1 MEAFKK
7 AVENL
12 DLAAASDL
20 LADDVEF
27 HSPVAFKPFVGR
39 ETVTEV
45 LKNVMETFEDF
56 VYTDELEDGGF
67 STLFFDAR
75 VGEKSVQGVDILRL
89 DDEGKIAH
97 FTVMLRPLS
106 GSIAMAE
113 AMGPKVAHLAK
124 G

>member
-7 AVENL
+7 AVEDL